1 MKHVFLLIMLLSALC
16 ACSLAA
22 QKTIPNKKP
31 VKIIYPVV
39 VKTFKADRLLENLKV
54 QRGSIL
60 STGDSSILFVKTDSI
75 FYPNLSPTE
84 VLWVN
89 DIYEIKVHKKKARS
103 GLIPIVAAAGILLGG
118 LIYYGDGKPEED
130 GYFFTGRDGA
140 RDRAILGGLAGAG
153 LGLSLGIILS
163 NEFPKNVQISIPILS
178 NQDTYNAKRKKLQRF
193 SISEQWN
200 YPKK

>member
-1 MKHVFLLIMLLSALC
+1 MKHVFLLIMMLSALC

-39 VKTFKADRLLENLKV
+39 LKTFKADRLLENLKI

-89 DIYEIKVHKKKARS
+89 DIYEIQVHKKKARS
-103 GLIPIVAAAGILLGG
+103 GLIPIVGAAGMLIGG
-118 LIYYGDGKPEED
+118 LLAYGDGKPDDDEL
-130 GYFFTGRDGA
+130 FFSSA
-140 RDRAILGGLAGAG
+140 SDRAILGGLAGAG

-163 NEFPKNVQISIPILS
+163 YEFPKNVQISIPILS

>member
-39 VKTFKADRLLENLKV
+39 LKTFKADRLLENLKI

-89 DIYEIKVHKKKARS
+89 DIYEIQVHKKKARS
-103 GLIPIVAAAGILLGG
+103 GLIPIVGAAGMLIGG
-118 LIYYGDGKPEED
+118 LLAYGDGKRGD
-130 GYFFTGRDGA
+130 DYLDTADIRAFF
-140 RDRAILGGLAGAG
+140 GGMLGAG
-153 LGLSLGIILS
+153 LGISLGIYLS
-163 NEFPKNVQISIPILS
+163 FEFPKNVQISIPILS